1 MKKVLLGLAVLLSAS
16 LSVRVEAADKK
27 AVVATAGDIK
37 PFSYQNKKGQLTG
50 YDIQVIKAASKYID
64 GYKISFK
71 KTAWDSIFV
80 GLDSDIYQVAA
91 NNLSYTEERANKY
104 LYSVPIAKNPLV
116 LVVKKG
122 SKITSLDD
130 IGGKTTQDDTGTSTA
145 KFVDDWNSQHSDNP
159 STIDYSGEDVTK
171 RLLDLDDGE
180 FDYLIFDK
188 ISVETIIKQKN
199 LDLTVIELNTDDN
212 PNNYIIFSS
221 DSKQLQTAFNKA
233 VKKLYNN
240 GTLEKLSQKYL
251 GGSYLPEA
259 SALEVSK

>member
-1 MKKVLLGLAVLLSAS
+1 MKKVLLGLAILLSAS
-16 LSVRVEAADKK
+16 LSVRVEATDKK

-50 YDIQVIKAASKYID
+50 YDIQVIKAASKYIN

-130 IGGKTTQDDTGTSTA
+130 IGS
-145 KFVDDWNSQHSDNP
+145 
-159 STIDYSGEDVTK
+159 
-171 RLLDLDDGE
+171 R
-180 FDYLIFDK
+180 
-188 ISVETIIKQKN
+188 
-199 LDLTVIELNTDDN
+199 
-212 PNNYIIFSS
+212 
-221 DSKQLQTAFNKA
+221 
-233 VKKLYNN
+233 
-240 GTLEKLSQKYL
+240 
-251 GGSYLPEA
+251 
-259 SALEVSK
+259 